1 MRYSTAS
8 RAASVVG
15 RSSLHGIRSYATEA
29 PPRRG
34 GGSGGGRLGATL
46 SLEHFLQRSRV
57 LALYRTILR
66 GTGHIKDATTK
77 AETRS
82 FARAEFERHRGV
94 TDLVSQPF
102 AYLSKLVFT
111 YELAL
116 SDLAQGHI
124 RYLLST
130 GKNEWETMER
140 YIGGM

>member
-1 MRYSTAS
+1 V
-8 RAASVVG
+8 ASVVG
-15 RSSLHGIRSYATEA
+15 RFSSLPLRTGIRRSYATEA
-29 PPRRG
+29 PR
-34 GGSGGGRLGATL
+34 SRLGATL
-46 SLEHFLQRSRV
+46 SLDHFLQRTKV

-94 TDLVSQPF
+94 TDLS
-102 AYLSKLVFT
+102 
-111 YELAL
+111 
-116 SDLAQGHI
+116 HI

-130 GKNEWETMER
+130 GKTEWETMER